1 MTLVMFI
8 LLILKLIQYTIVTRV
23 NEKLNIIPHIEI
35 LRELIKKDR
44 LFEKRSDLV
53 FSIREVEDWLDSEKD
68 NHVGNFIV
76 LRLFS
81 ICYL

>member
-8 LLILKLIQYTIVTRV
+8 LFILKLIQYTIVTRV
-23 NEKLNIIPHIEI
+23 NEKLNLIPQIEI

-53 FSIREVEDWLDSEKD
+53 FSIKEVED
-68 NHVGNFIV
+68 
-76 LRLFS
+76 
-81 ICYL
+81 

>member
-1 MTLVMFI
+1 MTLVMFT
-8 LLILKLIQYTIVTRV
+8 LFILKLIQYTIVTRV
-23 NEKLNIIPHIEI
+23 NEKLNLIPQIEI

-53 FSIREVEDWLDSEKD
+53 FSIKEVEDWLDSEKD

-76 LRLFS
+76 LWLFS

>member
-1 MTLVMFI
+1 MRDEVHTENKYCLFCQQMALVMFI
-8 LLILKLIQYTIVTRV
+8 LFILKLIQYTTVTRV

-53 FSIREVEDWLDSEKD
+53 FSIREVED
-68 NHVGNFIV
+68 
-76 LRLFS
+76 
-81 ICYL
+81 

>member
-8 LLILKLIQYTIVTRV
+8 LFILKLIQYTIVTRV
-23 NEKLNIIPHIEI
+23 NEKLNIIPYIEI

-53 FSIREVEDWLDSEKD
+53 FSIREVE
-68 NHVGNFIV
+68 V
-76 LRLFS
+76 
-81 ICYL
+81 